1 MKAAKR
7 RGARSEER
15 AAVSATADE
24 IKADERAHQLG
35 DPLDARGHLEHG
47 HFLSA
52 GQAAPVAYFSDS
64 QIFGLHG

>member
-7 RGARSEER
+7 REAKSEER

-24 IKADERAHQLG
+24 VKVDERVHQLG

-52 GQAAPVAYFSDS
+52 GQAAPVAHLSDS
-64 QIFGLHG
+64 QVFGLHG